1 MTDDLVAL
9 LSRLIAADLEFVVVG
24 GVAAFMHG
32 SDQLTRDLDILAVFT
47 PANMTRLLAALH
59 DLHPYN
65 SARPDLGELHVSPEE
80 LARYRNLYLGTD
92 LGRLDVL
99 GEIPPL
105 SGYAEVATQAIET
118 KVPGGTCKLIGLDHL
133 ITIKESIGRPRD
145 RIAAAELKAIRDR
158 LRNPPRPPS
167 GDNSEA

>member
-9 LSRLIAADLEFVVVG
+9 LSRLIAADVEFVVVG

-32 SDQLTRDLDILAVFT
+32 SDQLTRDLDILAAFT
-47 PANMTRLLAALH
+47 PENMARLLTALR

-65 SARPDLGELHVSPEE
+65 SARPDLGELHASPEE

-105 SGYAEVATQAIET
+105 SGYPEVATQAIE
-118 KVPGGTCKLIGLDHL
+118 VSLQGAPFKLIALDHL
-133 ITIKESIGRPRD
+133 ITIKETIGRPRD
-145 RIAAAELKAIRDR
+145 LVAVAELKAIRER
-158 LRNPPRPPS
+158 LRNEPRPPRG
-167 GDNSEA
+167 GDA